1 MANFMDVGSFMDRA
15 RKAREEEA
23 AAKAKAIMDGARV
36 RWRLYLH
43 VIACD

>member
-1 MANFMDVGSFMDRA
+1 MANLMGTASFMDEF
-15 RKAREEEA
+15 RKAKAEEA